1 MILSTKLANA
11 LPQPSEMVTL
21 PHVLHALMIVIP
33 AQLPPTVPL
42 ARVISSGIR
51 LLINVIVLLLVLTLL
66 VLPAKSALPTVTLV
80 QMVTPAQNVLTI

>member
-33 AQLPPTVPL
+33 AQQPPTVPL

-51 LLINVIVLLLVLTLL
+51 LLINVIVLLLVLTLM

-80 QMVTPAQNVLTI
+80 QMVTPAQNVLAN